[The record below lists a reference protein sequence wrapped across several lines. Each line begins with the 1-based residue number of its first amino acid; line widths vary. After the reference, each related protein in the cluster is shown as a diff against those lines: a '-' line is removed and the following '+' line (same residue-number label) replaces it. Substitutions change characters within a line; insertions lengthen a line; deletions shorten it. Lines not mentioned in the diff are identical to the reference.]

1 MFPDYEYLVND
12 HAGKPP
18 ASLNGAVMTR
28 RCPFQFTSFI
38 RFPEPVLTR
47 FSQPR
52 ELQVIPKNGFNSK
65 GSVKA
70 GFSLA
75 KIVGFTICLF

>member
-1 MFPDYEYLVND
+1 MSISYTFTQASN
-12 HAGKPP
+12 HA
-18 ASLNGAVMTR
+18 AWNGAVMTS

-38 RFPEPVLTR
+38 RFPEQPR
-47 FSQPR
+47 FNRFFQPR

-65 GSVKA
+65 GSFKA

-75 KIVGFTICLF
+75 KIVGFTINLF